1 VAQQFNIDAYVDC
14 SNNISSVIIDRNIN
28 GIAQSSLTMYDDGTH
43 GDTIANDKIYTCQV
57 PGLNIADALIT
68 TIKITDQNSNLGVY
82 AGPVIGGVH
91 LIGSTDSVLIDVN
104 RFKLPVSNN
113 GILADVLI
121 SGQPMAGGFYDGR
134 VILYSDGFLMSGIS
148 NGILWA
154 NGASPLIRAQDY
166 LPGKVGTVPQDPK
179 NIIYVIRSD
188 DPPFGLSW
196 QNWKYAVS
204 QGADYYDGNHD
215 GIYNPVDLNGN
226 GKWDPN
232 EDRPDLLGNIT
243 AWCVYNDGVPS
254 DQRVYNDVIP
264 QGIEIQQTVFAQK
277 DSADLNNV
285 VFVRYRIINRGIVA
299 NVLDSVF
306 FCSTNDIDIG
316 DNGAQDQGGCDTL
329 LNTGYTYHA
338 PNSITLKWGPNPPAE
353 FVTIPQG
360 PLSYIPGIT
369 FTDLNANGIYDPGID
384 TPIDTAYNYRGPL
397 LGKAIF
403 PGAKNLNISSSL
415 KLYGGT
421 DPATKYEARYYL
433 TGKDRQGN
441 YFDPCSWGQGL
452 VWGGVNCANINPLF
466 MYSGDPITQTGWL
479 DNSAEDTYGY
489 LSTGPFKM
497 EKDKPVDIIVANI
510 VARGS
515 DALNSITVAKN
526 YASNIIKYCKSNFPN
541 SILTGIRDISYTVN
555 NFRLD
560 QNYPNPFNPSTK
572 IRYSVKINSLVTIK
586 VYNILGKQVAVLLN
600 ENKNPGEY
608 TVDFN
613 AGKFNLS
620 SGVYFYRMTS
630 GSFTSVKKM
639 ILLK

>member
-1 VAQQFNIDAYVDC
+1 MF
-14 SNNISSVIIDRNIN
+14 
-28 GIAQSSLTMYDDGTH
+28 DDGTH

-57 PGLNIADALIT
+57 PGLNTADALIT

-82 AGPVIGGVH
+82 VGPVIGGVP
-91 LIGSTDSVLIDVN
+91 LSGSIDSVLIDVN
-104 RFKLPVSNN
+104 RFKLPISNN

-121 SGQPMAGGFYDGR
+121 SGQPMAGGFYDGK

-179 NIIYVIRSD
+179 NIIYVIRSG

-204 QGADYYDGNHD
+204 QGADFYDGDHD
-215 GIYNPVDLNGN
+215 GLYNPVDLNGN
-226 GKWDPN
+226 GVWDPN

-254 DQRVYNDVIP
+254 DQRVYNDVSP

-285 VFVRYRIINRGIVA
+285 VFVRYRIINRGTVA
-299 NVLDSVF
+299 NLLDSVF

-316 DNGAQDQGGCDTL
+316 DNGSADQGGCDTL
-329 LNTGYTYHA
+329 LNTGYTFHA

-360 PLSYIPGIT
+360 PISYIPGIT

-397 LGKAIF
+397 LGKAVF

-415 KLYGGT
+415 QLYGGIE
-421 DPATKYEARYYL
+421 PASKFQARNYL
-433 TGKDRQGN
+433 TGKNNQGN
-441 YFDPCSWGQGL
+441 YFDPCTWGPGQVL
-452 VWGGVNCANINPLF
+452 GVNCTSINPLF

-479 DNSAEDTYGY
+479 DNSAQDEKGY
-489 LSTGPFKM
+489 LTTGPFKL
-497 EKDKPVDIIVANI
+497 EKNKPVDIIIAEI
-510 VARGS
+510 VGTGS

-526 YASNIIKYCKSNFPN
+526 YASNIIKYCNSNFPN
-541 SILTGIRDISYTVN
+541 SILTGVRDISYTPN

-572 IRYSVKINSLVTIK
+572 IRYSVKTNSLVTIK
-586 VYNILGKQVAVLLN
+586 VFNILGKEVAVLLN

-630 GSFTSVKKM
+630 GSFASVKKM